1 MTDSTNG
8 MDALLSEY
16 MEEEQQLNLEENTMF
31 DPNATTTT
39 AATAA
44 AENEL
49 ENYYA
54 KTQEYYKTMSY
65 YDLFSALY
73 FTLHSGYICAAEYMK
88 YKVGWKSKI
97 NAIIDVSK
105 RLAAI
110 NMMYVKIFQAFA
122 TNRNIVSPELNQF
135 FSDYT
140 DHVEYTHDEYEE
152 QDLLEIEHKA
162 VDCYPYKP
170 IKILNNYKPIKSGLM
185 SLIFKGKLIDAG
197 ADTDADEGTDADA
210 DEDADAYN
218 DGRYVAIKYLRKD
231 IMTNFS
237 TSMNNLVVFAKL
249 TKYVPFIRTLNIETL
264 ILQNVVSLKEQVCF
278 HKEVTNIKQY
288 YKSWKGCDY
297 VKIPEPY
304 SDFTDKINPNII
316 VMEFINGRKITDIH
330 EEDVDTFG
338 SILAL
343 FSAKAAFC
351 NSLFHADLHPGNIL
365 FIKETPESAPESKPV
380 YKIGVLDFGIVGH
393 LTRIDQE
400 ILFKSTKLVYQKK
413 YKRMVHMILTEM
425 SEDLNPSYDITTMT
439 LNTVACIPKPTDEIF
454 AKIHKELLAVIVEY
468 STPEIKM
475 LGVNELYTINYILNS
490 YNLTFKRSLYRLFL
504 TIAIMDS
511 IATKL
516 GSEMSYMQHMADVV
530 IQLFGIDPA
539 NPDED
544 D

>member
-1 MTDSTNG
+1 MNDSNG
-8 MDALLSEY
+8 MDELLSEY
-16 MEEEQQLNLEENTMF
+16 MEEEHQIDDDAGTMF
-31 DPNATTTT
+31 DPNASETTT
-39 AATAA
+39 AAAA

-49 ENYYA
+49 GNYYA
-54 KTQEYYKTMSY
+54 KTQDYYKTMSY
-65 YDLFSALY
+65 YDIFSALY
-73 FTLHSGYICAAEYMK
+73 FTLQSGYICATEYMK
-88 YKVGWKSKI
+88 YKVGWKSKT

-105 RLAAI
+105 RLANI

-122 TNRNIVSPELNQF
+122 TNKNIVSPELNQF

-140 DHVEYTHDEYEE
+140 DHVEYTHDEYDD

-185 SLIFKGKLIDAG
+185 SLIFKGKFIDG
-197 ADTDADEGTDADA
+197 P
-210 DEDADAYN
+210 EDADVSTYTDSGPDDAN

-231 IMTNFS
+231 ILTNFS

-264 ILQNVVSLKEQVCF
+264 ILQNIVSLKEQVCF

-304 SDFTDKINPNII
+304 PDFTNKINPNII
-316 VMEFINGRKITDIH
+316 VMEFINGRKITDINLA
-330 EEDVDTFG
+330 DVDTFG

-351 NSLFHADLHPGNIL
+351 NSMFHADLHPGNIL
-365 FIKETPESAPESKPV
+365 FIKETPESASESTSESKPV

-393 LTRIDQE
+393 LTRVDQE

-425 SEDLNPSYDITTMT
+425 SEDLNPNYDATTMT

-454 AKIHKELLAVIVEY
+454 IKLHKELLEVIVEY

-530 IQLFGIDPA
+530 IKLFGIDPA
-539 NPDED
+539 NPEED

>member
-1 MTDSTNG
+1 

-140 DHVEYTHDEYEE
+140 DHVEYTHDEYDE

-185 SLIFKGKLIDAG
+185 SLIFKGKFIDAG
-197 ADTDADEGTDADA
+197 TDA

-288 YKSWKGCDY
+288 YKSWNGCDY

-365 FIKETPESAPESKPV
+365 FIKETPKSAPESKPV

-400 ILFKSTKLVYQKK
+400 ILFKSSKLLYQKK
-413 YKRMVHMILTEM
+413 YKHMVHLILTEM
-425 SEDLNPSYDITTMT
+425 SEDLNPSYDISTMT

-468 STPEIKM
+468 STPEIKL

>member
-1 MTDSTNG
+1 

-218 DGRYVAIKYLRKD
+218 D
-231 IMTNFS
+231 
-237 TSMNNLVVFAKL
+237 
-249 TKYVPFIRTLNIETL
+249 
-264 ILQNVVSLKEQVCF
+264 
-278 HKEVTNIKQY
+278 
-288 YKSWKGCDY
+288 
-297 VKIPEPY
+297 
-304 SDFTDKINPNII
+304 
-316 VMEFINGRKITDIH
+316 
-330 EEDVDTFG
+330 
-338 SILAL
+338 
-343 FSAKAAFC
+343 
-351 NSLFHADLHPGNIL
+351 
-365 FIKETPESAPESKPV
+365 
-380 YKIGVLDFGIVGH
+380 
-393 LTRIDQE
+393 
-400 ILFKSTKLVYQKK
+400 
-413 YKRMVHMILTEM
+413 
-425 SEDLNPSYDITTMT
+425 
-439 LNTVACIPKPTDEIF
+439 
-454 AKIHKELLAVIVEY
+454 
-468 STPEIKM
+468 
-475 LGVNELYTINYILNS
+475 
-490 YNLTFKRSLYRLFL
+490 
-504 TIAIMDS
+504 
-511 IATKL
+511 
-516 GSEMSYMQHMADVV
+516 
-530 IQLFGIDPA
+530 
-539 NPDED
+539 
-544 D
+544 